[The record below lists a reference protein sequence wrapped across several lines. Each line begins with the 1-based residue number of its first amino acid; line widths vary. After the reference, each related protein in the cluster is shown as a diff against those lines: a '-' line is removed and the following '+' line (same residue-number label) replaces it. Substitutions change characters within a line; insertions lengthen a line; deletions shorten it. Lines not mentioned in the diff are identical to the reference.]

1 MKKILIAVLAC
12 LMLTGCGNAESKE
25 TSSKFETEAASVIT
39 TIAEDKPEVIETTEH
54 SEVWVSPEYLAE
66 LEFNGQTNQW

>member
-1 MKKILIAVLAC
+1 MKKILIVVLAC

-25 TSSKFETEAASVIT
+25 TSSKIETEAASVIT
-39 TIAEDKPEVIETTEH
+39 TVAEDKPEVIETTEE
-54 SEVWVSPEYLAE
+54 SEDWVSPEYLAE

>member
-1 MKKILIAVLAC
+1 MKKILIVVLAC

-25 TSSKFETEAASVIT
+25 TSSKFETEATSVIT
-39 TIAEDKPEVIETTEH
+39 TIAEDKPEVIETTEY

>member
-1 MKKILIAVLAC
+1 MKKILIVVLAC

-25 TSSKFETEAASVIT
+25 TSSKIETEAASVIT
-39 TIAEDKPEVIETTEH
+39 TIAEDKPEVIKTTEH

-66 LEFNGQTNQW
+66 LEYNGQTNQW